1 MLRTV
6 QISCHLS
13 QIMATPLNHWLRVWM
28 QLLTVGLVLFK
39 VLTKGN

>member
-28 QLLTVGLVLFK
+28 Q
-39 VLTKGN
+39 